1 MAGLRCSIAYHRVFF
16 SFYYFFSL
24 SSLSS
29 YSLNFRLLL
38 YYIPSIVV
46 PLPLSILCVW
56 RNISILTFC
65 YITPLLH
72 AHSQSIPEYKLTHVL
87 LFFIFNFNFR
97 FTFFIYSFTIYLF
110 AFGALVRRKNDN
122 LASKMCV
129 AVSAKMNEKLHTKAR
144 HNELFLMKK
153 ERARVRRF
161 KTKRL
166 KNNFESIR
174 WRTIELM
181 WRICNITAY

>member
-1 MAGLRCSIAYHRVFF
+1 MPANQCIFTVQCKLLNLRTNKKWLVCGVRLHTTEFFF

-97 FTFFIYSFTIYLF
+97 LTFFYIFF
-110 AFGALVRRKNDN
+110 
-122 LASKMCV
+122 
-129 AVSAKMNEKLHTKAR
+129 
-144 HNELFLMKK
+144 
-153 ERARVRRF
+153 
-161 KTKRL
+161 
-166 KNNFESIR
+166 
-174 WRTIELM
+174 
-181 WRICNITAY
+181 CNIFICFWSSGEEEK